1 LVNLIPFEEGEHA
14 VTFLAV
20 EDYLAEEQLV
30 FCTKF
35 GTVKKTPLK
44 AFANIRANGIRA
56 LNIHEGDELIGVER
70 SSGNHELFLA
80 TRKGRAIRFDESEVR
95 SMGRSAAGV
104 IGVRLQEDDYVIEM
118 TLVPEG
124 EGEVLTVS
132 ANGYGKI
139 TSLQEYRQTHRG
151 GMGVMNMKVNEKT
164 GPIAAVKF
172 IHSPSILVM
181 SQFGKLIRMDVSEV
195 RHTGRVT
202 QGVKFIQLD
211 DPQDQVSGMSILLEE
226 ENEGGNEP

>member
-1 LVNLIPFEEGEHA
+1 
-14 VTFLAV
+14 
-20 EDYLAEEQLV
+20 
-30 FCTKF
+30 
-35 GTVKKTPLK
+35 
-44 AFANIRANGIRA
+44 
-56 LNIHEGDELIGVER
+56 VER